1 MALDEPKDDD
11 EVLKDN
17 GFTYLINKELFE
29 QAKPFT
35 VDFVDS
41 GWGQGFSISSN
52 LQQGGACG
60 SSCAC

>member
-11 EVLKDN
+11 EVIKDN
-17 GFTYLINKELFE
+17 GFTYIINKELFD

-35 VDFVDS
+35 VDFIDS
-41 GWGQGFSISSN
+41 GMGQGFSISSK
-52 LQQGGACG
+52 LQMGGGCS

>member
-17 GFTYLINKELFE
+17 GFTYIINKELYD

-35 VDFVDS
+35 VDFIDS
-41 GWGQGFSISSN
+41 GMGQGFSISSN
-52 LQQGGACG
+52 LQMGGGCS